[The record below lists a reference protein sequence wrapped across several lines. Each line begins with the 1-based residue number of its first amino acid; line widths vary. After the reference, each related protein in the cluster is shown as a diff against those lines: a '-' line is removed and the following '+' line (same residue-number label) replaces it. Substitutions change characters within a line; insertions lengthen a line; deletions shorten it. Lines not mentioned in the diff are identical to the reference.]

1 TFRAPVIAVV
11 AVYLQISG
19 FGPMLGSGF
28 WLIASE
34 RFDPRTA
41 KQRFGQIAGVGTL
54 GGLLGGLLAERIAA
68 TVGVEAMLPVLA
80 VLNFLC
86 AWHIRRLATGSASVK
101 LPTVEV
107 STDLEAQ
114 AAPSAPPGPRT
125 SPIPQ
130 ASRRNRA
137 PWSNRGGSGRIP
149 AQVAGRCHVRTG
161 RDAPPLLR
169 HLLRGDEPDHFRRS
183 DLIQQI
189 RPGEVRIERYH
200 GHAVGRTVPRWAR
213 RAPRSGPGCRHCGQS
228 RRVGVSKLA
237 FPRWLRALLHTSP
250 SNRKA
255 CGQVDYRRGV
265 R

>member
-86 AWHIRRLATGSASVK
+86 AWHIRRLATGAGRRK
-101 LPTVEV
+101 PPTIAV
-107 STDLEAQ
+107 STELAAEATRSGLQ
-114 AAPSAPPGPRT
+114 VLA
-125 SPIPQ
+125 
-130 ASRRNRA
+130 RA
-137 PWSNRGGSGRIP
+137 PYLRLL
-149 AQVAGRCHVRTG
+149 AGIVLLGAIGAGLAEYLLKVQARATFEPG
-161 RDAPPLLR
+161 ETLLR
-169 HLLRGDEPDHFRRS
+169 CL
-183 DLIQQI
+183 
-189 RPGEVRIERYH
+189 
-200 GHAVGRTVPRWAR
+200 AVYYRAAR
-213 RAPRSGPGCRHCGQS
+213 
-228 RRVGVSKLA
+228 
-237 FPRWLRALLHTSP
+237 
-250 SNRKA
+250 
-255 CGQVDYRRGV
+255 
-265 R
+265 